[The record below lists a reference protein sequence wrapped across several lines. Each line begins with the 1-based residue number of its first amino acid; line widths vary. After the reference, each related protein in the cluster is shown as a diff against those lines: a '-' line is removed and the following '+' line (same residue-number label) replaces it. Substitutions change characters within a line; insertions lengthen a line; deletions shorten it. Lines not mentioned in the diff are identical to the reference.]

1 MEMLDG
7 RHQLSLVPAEPS
19 LLIRQVL
26 VLGLSLDLSEL
37 PFNVFSSWLC
47 RTLFS
52 FFPPP
57 MLYTCIMCPGAWC
70 EGLIAGSRC
79 HWNQI
84 TELTTGRNTA
94 GPAHSGVKKHWDG
107 SSFKITVTNNVTALS
122 LISELSAFGE
132 AFRWKD
138 GIHASLFTRIT
149 PNPLHCDNS
158 FQLGVESLL

>member
-1 MEMLDG
+1 M
-7 RHQLSLVPAEPS
+7 PAEPS

-52 FFPPP
+52 FFPSP
-57 MLYTCIMCPGAWC
+57 MFYTCIMCPGAWC
-70 EGLIAGSRC
+70 EGLIASSRC
-79 HWNQI
+79 HWKQI

-94 GPAHSGVKKHWDG
+94 GRAHSGVKKHWDG

-149 PNPLHCDNS
+149 PNPLHYGNS

>member
-1 MEMLDG
+1 MWKCLMAGTIPGASRAISPDQAG
-7 RHQLSLVPAEPS
+7 ACFRLV
-19 LLIRQVL
+19 IR
-26 VLGLSLDLSEL
+26 SFRA
-37 PFNVFSSWLC
+37 PFQRVFKLALQDTLFIFSS
-47 RTLFS
+47 S
-52 FFPPP
+52 HV
-57 MLYTCIMCPGAWC
+57 YTCIMCPGAWC

-149 PNPLHCDNS
+149 PNPLHCGNS